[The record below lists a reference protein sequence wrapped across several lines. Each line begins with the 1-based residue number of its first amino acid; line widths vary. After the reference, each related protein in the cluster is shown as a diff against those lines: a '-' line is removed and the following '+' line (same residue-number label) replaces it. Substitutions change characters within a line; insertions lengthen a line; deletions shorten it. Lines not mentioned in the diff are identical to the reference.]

1 MSLYMLQGRY
11 TKEAMSSIIA
21 NQEDRTA
28 AAAAACE
35 SVGGKLVG
43 MYGVQG
49 QDYHIMAIADMPSL
63 QAYMALYMKIMQAG
77 TFETMKTVNLY
88 TGADVAAAAVMANDA
103 SYTPPAG

>member
-11 TKEAMSSIIA
+11 TKEAMNFIIT
-21 NQEDRTA
+21 NQEDRT
-28 AAAAACE
+28 AAACE